1 MATVDLQSVTSNLLK
16 LDSSPVKLDS
26 SPMNHASAVIDD
38 LESADRQSEE
48 VRGAD
53 SWLFIRIFA
62 LLHIALSCVHA
73 VQSML
78 IIHFC
83 TR

>member
-53 SWLFIRIFA
+53 
-62 LLHIALSCVHA
+62 C
-73 VQSML
+73 
-78 IIHFC
+78 
-83 TR
+83 

>member
-48 VRGAD
+48 VRGAGY
-53 SWLFIRIFA
+53 LYGY
-62 LLHIALSCVHA
+62 LLYYILHCPV
-73 VQSML
+73 SML
-78 IIHFC
+78 C
-83 TR
+83 SLC